1 MALGGTSF
9 GGRGAV
15 VTLGDLL
22 RSMRGKSVLV
32 VGDLMLDEYIVGSAT
47 RISPEAPVMVVRQ
60 REVRRM
66 PGGAANVARN
76 VAALGGRAS
85 LVGLVGADEG
95 GRELRAC
102 LENAGLGAL
111 CLCTDEG
118 RPTTRKTRVLADH
131 AHQVLRIDAEDDRPI
146 GAGVEEALIRAVE
159 EASRHADAVLVSD
172 YRKGAVTRSVCQA
185 ALEAARARGVPAVA
199 NPKPRSLDQYRGFT
213 LVSLNRAEAA
223 EALGR
228 TSALTDGE
236 APEAARALAERL
248 EGAVVVTLG
257 ESGMVACW
265 NGSTGAFPAPKVEVY
280 DTAGAGDT
288 VIATLALAIAAAGLR
303 AEAFRLAVQT
313 SAAVVRRIGVAV
325 PTEQDLRS
333 IGEGTG
339 PEV

>member
-1 MALGGTSF
+1 
-9 GGRGAV
+9 
-15 VTLGDLL
+15 VTLGELL
-22 RSMRGKSVLV
+22 RSMRGKAVLV

-85 LVGLVGADEG
+85 LVGLVGDDDG

-102 LENAGLGAL
+102 LEGAGLGAL
-111 CLCTDEG
+111 HLCTDG
-118 RPTTRKTRVLADH
+118 SRPTTRKTRVLADH

-146 GAGVEEALIRAVE
+146 EPGVEEALARAVE

-172 YRKGAVTRSVCQA
+172 YRKGAVTRAVCEA
-185 ALEAARARGVPAVA
+185 ALAAARSRGLPAVA
-199 NPKPRSLDQYRGFT
+199 NPKPRSLDQYAGFT

-228 TSALTDGE
+228 TSALTDDE
-236 APEAARALAERL
+236 APNAARALAERV
-248 EGAVVVTLG
+248 GAAVVVTLG

-265 NGSTGAFPAPKVEVY
+265 GGSTMAFPAPKVEVY

-288 VIATLALAIAAAGLR
+288 VIATLALATAAEGLR
-303 AEAFRLAVQT
+303 PEAFRLAVQT

-325 PTEQDLRS
+325 PTEEDLRS
-333 IGEGTG
+333 IGHRAE

>member
-1 MALGGTSF
+1 M
-9 GGRGAV
+9 
-15 VTLGDLL
+15 TLGRLL
-22 RSMRGKSVLV
+22 RAMRGRSVLV

-76 VAALGGRAS
+76 VAALGGQAS
-85 LVGLVGADEG
+85 LVGVVGQDDA

-102 LENAGLGAL
+102 LETSGLRSL
-111 CLCTDEG
+111 QLCTDPN

-131 AHQVLRIDAEDDRPI
+131 AHQVLRIDAEDDRPVDPQAEDALCGI
-146 GAGVEEALIRAVE
+146 VAEAART
-159 EASRHADAVLVSD
+159 ADAILVSD
-172 YRKGAVTRSVCQA
+172 YLKGAVTRRVCSA
-185 ALEAARARGVPAVA
+185 ALSAARERRIPVVA
-199 NPKPRSLDQYRGFT
+199 NPKPRSLDQYVGYS

-223 EALGR
+223 EASGR
-228 TSALTDGE
+228 TAPLTDAA
-236 APEAARALAERL
+236 APEAARNLSGRI

-257 ESGMVACW
+257 ESGMVASW
-265 NGSTGAFPAPKVEVY
+265 GGETRSFPAPKVEVY

-288 VIATLALAIAAAGLR
+288 VIATLALAVAAEGLR
-303 AEAFRLAVQT
+303 PEAFELAVQT

-325 PTEQDLRS
+325 PTEEDLRR
-333 IGEGTG
+333 IGGLGE